1 MTEHKWT
8 PGPWFYQEGYL
19 NIYSLSNGDGGVT
32 THIAKF
38 NYEQVDGG
46 YDEAESNALLSS
58 AAPDL
63 YDALD
68 RARQKLVSEGF
79 FNASYDCDAALA
91 KARGE
96 SC

>member
-1 MTEHKWT
+1 MSEKKWT
-8 PGPWFYQEGYL
+8 PGPWEWH
-19 NIYSLSNGDGGVT
+19 GDVLWEKLADDVRGDV
-32 THIAKF
+32 
-38 NYEQVDGG
+38 VCR
-46 YDEAESNALLSS
+46 AEFENEHNKDLIT

-68 RARQKLVSEGF
+68 RARQKLVGEGF